1 MLPILIPPSL
11 ENKLSWV
18 EDQGHR
24 WPCGDGSH
32 YDRQK
37 QQLVIRGDQTT
48 GQEPCEYCGMP
59 FLKFS
64 LALQQ
69 GTIVTCSK
77 SKIVADRRIVD
88 GIIIVGPEA

>member
-1 MLPILIPPSL
+1 VIAILIPAIL
-11 ENKLSWV
+11 ENKMSWV

-24 WPCGDGSH
+24 WPSDDPSY
-32 YDRQK
+32 YDHQN
-37 QQLVIRGDQTT
+37 QQLVVRGDQTT

-59 FLKFS
+59 FVKFS

-69 GTIVTCSK
+69 GTIIACSK
-77 SKIVADRRIVD
+77 SAIGAHQRIVD